1 MSVLL
6 NGYES
11 ADWLR
16 SIAEQHPDITRE
28 LLAVAR
34 HLDWLE
40 QFMEKERVRFTE
52 VQARYLEQMAEGHAR
67 EQRLRNQLADLTNPG
82 WRTPEPIK
90 GDM

>member
-11 ADWLR
+11 APWLR
-16 SIAEQHPDITRE
+16 SIADQHPDITRE
-28 LLAVAR
+28 LLAVAN

-52 VQARYLEQMAEGHAR
+52 VQGRYIEQINEGLAR

>member
-11 ADWLR
+11 ATWLR
-16 SIAEQHPDITRE
+16 STAEQHPDITRE
-28 LLAVAR
+28 LLAVAN

-40 QFMEKERVRFTE
+40 AFMEKERVRYAE
-52 VQARYLEQMAEGHAR
+52 VQGRYLEQINEGLAR
-67 EQRLRNQLADLTNPG
+67 ERVLHDRISDLTNPG

>member
-11 ADWLR
+11 AGWLR

-28 LLAVAR
+28 LIAVAR

-40 QFMEKERVRFTE
+40 QFMEKERARYAE
-52 VQARYLEQMAEGHAR
+52 VQGRYIEQINEGLAR
-67 EQRLRNQLADLTNPG
+67 ERVLRKQLADLTNPG